1 MLQFL
6 TRKNI
11 TYLVY
16 FVIGLFCLYKYYSLT
31 STIEN
36 LNNTILTKDKIIA
49 EHIAEIERRKVNEI
63 TIKESLRKTN
73 LAIDLLKIDN
83 QKLKDNITKWE
94 NQKPKEVIKV
104 IEKVVPVKVIEK
116 DTCTQTMIN
125 LSKLKYKDL

>member
-11 TYLVY
+11 LYLVY
-16 FVIGLFCLYKYYSLT
+16 FAIGLFCFYKYYSLT

-36 LNNTILTKDKIIA
+36 LNKVILIKDKTISDQ
-49 EHIAEIERRKVNEI
+49 IAEIERRKVNEI

-73 LAIDLLKIDN
+73 IAIDMLKIDN
-83 QKLKDNITKWE
+83 EKLKDNISKWE

-104 IEKVVPVKVIEK
+104 IEKVIPAKIIEK